1 MVRTL
6 EFFRRLPYRR
16 SCERVTDEAGA
27 YYVCAY
33 PELSGL
39 MADGSTRAE
48 AFHNGETAFDDYI
61 RARLAWGDEIP
72 VPAAVKGKLDAL
84 VVSMGLEPVYIGPLT
99 SEPDREFA
107 AQERF
112 VTPEPAPSSAS
123 ASQYLRSQKE
133 LEPAA

>member
-16 SCERVTDEAGA
+16 YCERVTDEAGA
-27 YYVCAY
+27 YYVCTY

-48 AFHNGETAFDDYI
+48 AFHNGEIAFDDYI
-61 RARLAWGDEIP
+61 RARLDWGDEIP

-84 VVSMGLEPVYIGPLT
+84 AESMEQVPYYIGPLT
-99 SEPDREFA
+99 GEPDRDFA

-112 VTPEPAPSSAS
+112 VTPELGPSSAS
-123 ASQYLRSQKE
+123 SAQYLRAQKE